1 MQQTARGL
9 KHCYTSLQVASLGG
23 LAVIVAQPAQGLG
36 KITSDEAKK
45 FAAVLAVYEQ
55 QGATM
60 LIEFGH
66 EMNGNWYAW
75 GQQPSEYISAW
86 QTLSN
91 AIKKVQTLV
100 QVIVCILNV
109 RSNAMRRTQYVH
121 LH

>member
-1 MQQTARGL
+1 MA
-9 KHCYTSLQVASLGG
+9 LQVASLGG

-36 KITSDEAKK
+36 KITADEAKK

-75 GQQPSEYISAW
+75 GQQPAEYISAW
-86 QTLSN
+86 QTMSN
-91 AIKKVQTLV
+91 AIRKVPSLV
-100 QVIVCILNV
+100 QAIVRIQNLGSLPCMHI
-109 RSNAMRRTQYVH
+109 
-121 LH
+121 